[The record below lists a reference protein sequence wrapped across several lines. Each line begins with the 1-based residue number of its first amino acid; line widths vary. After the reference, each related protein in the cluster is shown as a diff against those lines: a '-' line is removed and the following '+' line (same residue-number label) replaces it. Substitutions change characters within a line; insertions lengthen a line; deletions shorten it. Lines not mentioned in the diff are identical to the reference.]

1 MEQRVSLITL
11 GVGDLQRSRDFY
23 ESLGWKRVNSKA
35 DGIVFFQ
42 VGGTAKPLLQPE
54 RAASPVARRVSSA
67 AVASCW
73 TNRGQVVCPGMA
85 TRVNLSDRIRK
96 CRYEAFRLHRPTS
109 LR

>member
-1 MEQRVSLITL
+1 MEAL
-11 GVGDLQRSRDFY
+11 
-23 ESLGWKRVNSKA
+23 NAKA

-54 RAASPVARRVSSA
+54 RAASPVARRGLFHSSRKRLNHR
-67 AVASCW
+67 V
-73 TNRGQVVCPGMA
+73 RVDCPGMA
-85 TRVNLSDRIRK
+85 TRVNLSDHIRR